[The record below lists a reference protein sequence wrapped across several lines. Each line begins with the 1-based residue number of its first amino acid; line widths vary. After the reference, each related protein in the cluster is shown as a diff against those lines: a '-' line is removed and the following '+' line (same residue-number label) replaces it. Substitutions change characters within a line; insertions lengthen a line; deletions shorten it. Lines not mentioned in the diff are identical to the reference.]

1 MHVNIYIETSFTGPA
16 VKRAAGA
23 WIVEYIL
30 KSGKTVTRGGILYAD
45 RTTENELVLWLIIKA
60 VSILTKT
67 CCVRVVTECRHVLN
81 TMRNH
86 WLAQWQKNN
95 WVNAKNKKVK
105 NAEAWGICA
114 ELFGKHMMEWA
125 DGCHEYRGCMQDRLR
140 MELRKKHGG
149 PDFGIY
155 ADVAVP
161 EWNTEIYRAVG
172 QDEEYYA

>member
-30 KSGKTVTRGGILYAD
+30 KSGKTVTRGGILY
-45 RTTENELVLWLIIKA
+45 
-60 VSILTKT
+60 
-67 CCVRVVTECRHVLN
+67 VLN

-95 WVNAKNKKVK
+95 WVNAKNKRVK